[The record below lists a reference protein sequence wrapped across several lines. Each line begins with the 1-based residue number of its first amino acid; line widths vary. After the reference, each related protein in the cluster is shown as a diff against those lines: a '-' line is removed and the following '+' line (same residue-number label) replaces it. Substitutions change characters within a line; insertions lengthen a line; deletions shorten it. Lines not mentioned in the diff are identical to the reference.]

1 MMDLKFA
8 IIMTLP
14 VIYLY
19 VHHNTLIVQL
29 YTMALSLLLL
39 VFLLSEPSTDSW
51 LLIELVLLCSLR
63 KEACDTLLVS
73 PCELDG

>member
-39 VFLLSEPSTDSW
+39 VFLLSEPSTDS
-51 LLIELVLLCSLR
+51 
-63 KEACDTLLVS
+63 
-73 PCELDG
+73 